1 MSDSVT
7 QQGGRE
13 IPLVVPRTDT
23 VETAVN
29 LPVSPDTCPLE
40 GRALTFSSPVP
51 VAVSAGS
58 LEQSNEVGITD
69 GDAHSDDRVA
79 SINMNEMLDAEERRE
94 EMLQKTPQE
103 QSGGKI
109 GQHDA
114 KILSFQEKIDQAE
127 EQIHDLEVI
136 MVHRQEDSKVL
147 TTRRAAAISAQLV
160 AKRKRIQGWQVSI
173 STFEERKKVCLTKD
187 QQRLDDEASRENA
200 RLDDCVIIDLIK
212 LRWDSNKHFRGR
224 FENKVERNEQVMAE
238 LTVALNAIFPNLN
251 KSSAAVTNKIR
262 EVKAIFTL
270 YSDAK
275 QRAMQSGCPS
285 DEVLVCVL
293 LNIPFL
299 LDVKTAASSTLSFV
313 SKVMHMCVF
322 C

>member
-1 MSDSVT
+1 MSASAT
-7 QQGGRE
+7 QQAGQE
-13 IPLVVPRTDT
+13 IPLGVPRTDA

-29 LPVSPDTCPLE
+29 LPASPDTCPLE

-136 MVHRQEDSKVL
+136 MVDRQEDSKVL
-147 TTRRAAAISAQLV
+147 TTRRGDGYQRTARSEAQAYPRMTGEHL
-160 AKRKRIQGWQVSI
+160 
-173 STFEERKKVCLTKD
+173 
-187 QQRLDDEASRENA
+187 
-200 RLDDCVIIDLIK
+200 
-212 LRWDSNKHFRGR
+212 HFRG
-224 FENKVERNEQVMAE
+224 EEEGLSHKG
-238 LTVALNAIFPNLN
+238 
-251 KSSAAVTNKIR
+251 SAA
-262 EVKAIFTL
+262 
-270 YSDAK
+270 S
-275 QRAMQSGCPS
+275 
-285 DEVLVCVL
+285 
-293 LNIPFL
+293 
-299 LDVKTAASSTLSFV
+299 
-313 SKVMHMCVF
+313 
-322 C
+322 